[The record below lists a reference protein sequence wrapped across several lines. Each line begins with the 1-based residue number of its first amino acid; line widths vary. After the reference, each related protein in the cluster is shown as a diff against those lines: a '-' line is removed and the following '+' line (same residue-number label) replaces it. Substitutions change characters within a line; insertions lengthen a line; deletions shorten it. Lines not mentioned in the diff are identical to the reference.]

1 MESVK
6 TGKTNKVGKNTEMAH
21 TKTNKETHFKQ
32 VSAITNRIRSIGG
45 IFTKIAKKVRELVK
59 KHPKKSSAAL
69 VVLTPVAC
77 KRAKEL
83 DDKVQDKS
91 KQAEKEN
98 KINWWKYS
106 GLTIATS
113 LLLAACSAGDIDK
126 QIELEQEKQ
135 KTEQEKKEAEN
146 ARDRANKSEIELEQ
160 ERQKTNKSGIEL
172 ANSQIKAEQERQKT
186 EQEKQKANKSEI
198 ELEQQKQKTI
208 NTQRDLIKEQKDFIK
223 ETEQNCQEKH
233 GQLFIKR
240 ARIKTGI
247 TTGIAIEIE
256 AECKTPKPT
265 KTNQT
270 PIQPKH
276 LPNSKHPHSQRGSKA
291 QELIA
296 YLLFEQKDFI
306 IETEQKCQEK
316 HNQFFIKKAGI
327 KGGAIE
333 VEAECKTPKPTKTN
347 QTPIQPKHLPNS
359 KQPHSQRGSKAQEL
373 IAYLQKELE
382 SLPYSQKAIAK
393 QVDFYKPSSIAYL
406 ELDPRDFK
414 VTEEWQNENLKIR
427 SKAQAKMLEMRKP
440 QANLSPSQSFLFVQR
455 IFADI
460 NKEIEAA
467 ANTEKKAEKV
477 GYGYSKRV

>member
-1 MESVK
+1 MKSVK
-6 TGKTNKVGKNTEMAH
+6 TGRTNKVGKNAETAN
-21 TKTNKETHFKQ
+21 TKANKETHFKQ
-32 VSAITNRIRSIGG
+32 VSAITNTLRSIGG
-45 IFTKIAKKVRELVK
+45 IFTKIVKKVRELFK
-59 KHPKKSSAAL
+59 KHPKKSKVAL
-69 VVLTPVAC
+69 VVLTHVAC

-98 KINWWKYS
+98 QINWWKYS

-113 LLLAACSAGDIDK
+113 LLLAACSTGDIDK

-135 KTEQEKKEAEN
+135 KA
-146 ARDRANKSEIELEQ
+146 
-160 ERQKTNKSGIEL
+160 NKSGIEL
-172 ANSQIKAEQERQKT
+172 EQERQKT

-198 ELEQQKQKTI
+198 ELEQERQKTNKSGIELEQQRQKTEQEKQKTNKSEIELANSQIKAEQEKQKTI

-233 GQLFIKR
+233 GQLFIKKT
-240 ARIKTGI
+240 RIKTGI

-256 AECKTPKPT
+256 AECKTPKP
-265 KTNQT
+265 
-270 PIQPKH
+270 
-276 LPNSKHPHSQRGSKA
+276 A
-291 QELIA
+291 
-296 YLLFEQKDFI
+296 
-306 IETEQKCQEK
+306 
-316 HNQFFIKKAGI
+316 
-327 KGGAIE
+327 
-333 VEAECKTPKPTKTN
+333 KTN

-359 KQPHSQRGSKAQEL
+359 KQPHSQRGSKAQEF

-393 QVDFYKPSSIAYL
+393 QVDFYRPSSIAYL

-440 QANLSPSQSFLFVQR
+440 QAHLSTSQNFSILQNIV
-455 IFADI
+455 ADI
-460 NKEIEAA
+460 SKEIEAA
-467 ANTEKKAEKV
+467 ANTEKKAEKA

>member
-6 TGKTNKVGKNTEMAH
+6 TGKTNKVGKNTETAN
-21 TKTNKETHFKQ
+21 TKANKETHFKQ
-32 VSAITNRIRSIGG
+32 VSAITNTLRSIGG
-45 IFTKIAKKVRELVK
+45 FFTKIVKKVRELIK
-59 KHPKKSSAAL
+59 KHPEKSSAAL
-69 VVLTPVAC
+69 VVLTHVAC

-98 KINWWKYS
+98 QINWWKYL

-113 LLLAACSAGDIDK
+113 LLLAACNAGDIDK
-126 QIELEQEKQ
+126 QIELEQEK
-135 KTEQEKKEAEN
+135 KEVEN
-146 ARDRANKSEIELEQ
+146 ARDRANKSGIELEQQRQKTEQ

-172 ANSQIKAEQERQKT
+172 EQQRQKAEQE
-186 EQEKQKANKSEI
+186 
-198 ELEQQKQKTI
+198 KQKTI

-233 GQLFIKR
+233 GQLFIKK

-276 LPNSKHPHSQRGSKA
+276 LPNSK
-291 QELIA
+291 
-296 YLLFEQKDFI
+296 
-306 IETEQKCQEK
+306 
-316 HNQFFIKKAGI
+316 
-327 KGGAIE
+327 
-333 VEAECKTPKPTKTN
+333 
-347 QTPIQPKHLPNS
+347 
-359 KQPHSQRGSKAQEL
+359 QPHSQRGSKAQEF

-393 QVDFYKPSSIAYL
+393 QVNFYRPSSIAYL

-440 QANLSPSQSFLFVQR
+440 QAHLSTSQSLLFVQK

-460 NKEIEAA
+460 NKEIKVV
-467 ANTEKKAEKV
+467 ANTEKKAEKA
-477 GYGYSKRV
+477 GYGYSKRM

>member
-6 TGKTNKVGKNTEMAH
+6 IGKTNKVGKNTEITN
-21 TKTNKETHFKQ
+21 TKANKEAHFKQ
-32 VSAITNRIRSIGG
+32 VSTITNTLRSIVGF
-45 IFTKIAKKVRELVK
+45 FTKIMNRVRELVK
-59 KHPKKSSAAL
+59 KHPKKSKVAL
-69 VVLTPVAC
+69 VVLTHAAC

-98 KINWWKYS
+98 QINWWKYS

-113 LLLAACSAGDIDK
+113 LLLAACNVGDIDK
-126 QIELEQEKQ
+126 QIEL
-135 KTEQEKKEAEN
+135 EQEKKEAEN
-146 ARDRANKSEIELEQ
+146 ARDRANKSGIELEQ

-186 EQEKQKANKSEI
+186 EQEKQKTNKSGI
-198 ELEQQKQKTI
+198 ELEQQRQKTI

-233 GQLFIKR
+233 GQLFIKKT
-240 ARIKTGI
+240 RIKTGI

-276 LPNSKHPHSQRGSKA
+276 LPNSK
-291 QELIA
+291 
-296 YLLFEQKDFI
+296 
-306 IETEQKCQEK
+306 
-316 HNQFFIKKAGI
+316 
-327 KGGAIE
+327 
-333 VEAECKTPKPTKTN
+333 
-347 QTPIQPKHLPNS
+347 
-359 KQPHSQRGSKAQEL
+359 QPHSQRGSKTQEL

-393 QVDFYKPSSIAYL
+393 QVNFYRPSSIAYL
-406 ELDPRDFK
+406 ELDPRDFN

-427 SKAQAKMLEMRKP
+427 SKAQAKMLEMRNP
-440 QANLSPSQSFLFVQR
+440 QAHLSPFQSFSIIQSIV
-455 IFADI
+455 ADI

-477 GYGYSKRV
+477 GYGYSKR

>member
-6 TGKTNKVGKNTEMAH
+6 TGKTNKVGKNTETAN
-21 TKTNKETHFKQ
+21 TKANKETHFKQ
-32 VSAITNRIRSIGG
+32 VSAITNTLRSIGG
-45 IFTKIAKKVRELVK
+45 FFTKIAKKVRELVK
-59 KHPKKSSAAL
+59 KHPEKSSAAL
-69 VVLTPVAC
+69 VVLTHVAC
-77 KRAKEL
+77 RKAKEL

-98 KINWWKYS
+98 QINWWKYL

-113 LLLAACSAGDIDK
+113 LLLAACSADDIDK

-135 KTEQEKKEAEN
+135 KANKSGIELEQERQKTEQERQKT
-146 ARDRANKSEIELEQ
+146 NKSEIELEQ

-172 ANSQIKAEQERQKT
+172 EQQRQKAEQEKQKT
-186 EQEKQKANKSEI
+186 EQEKQKANKSGI

-233 GQLFIKR
+233 GQLFIKK

-276 LPNSKHPHSQRGSKA
+276 LPNSKQPRSQRESK
-291 QELIA
+291 
-296 YLLFEQKDFI
+296 
-306 IETEQKCQEK
+306 T
-316 HNQFFIKKAGI
+316 
-327 KGGAIE
+327 
-333 VEAECKTPKPTKTN
+333 
-347 QTPIQPKHLPNS
+347 
-359 KQPHSQRGSKAQEL
+359 QEL

-382 SLPYSQKAIAK
+382 SLPYSQKTIAK
-393 QVDFYKPSSIAYL
+393 QVDFYRPSSIAYL
-406 ELDPRDFK
+406 ELDPRDFN
-414 VTEEWQNENLKIR
+414 VTEEWQKENLKIR
-427 SKAQAKMLEMRKP
+427 SKAQAKMLEMRDLKPYP
-440 QANLSPSQSFLFVQR
+440 QAHFPTSQSLLFVQK
-455 IFADI
+455 IFADV

-467 ANTEKKAEKV
+467 ANTEKKAEKA
-477 GYGYSKRV
+477 GYGYSKRM

>member
-6 TGKTNKVGKNTEMAH
+6 TGKTNKVGKNTEMAN
-21 TKTNKETHFKQ
+21 TKTNKGTHFKQ
-32 VSAITNRIRSIGG
+32 VSAITNTLRSIGG

-59 KHPKKSSAAL
+59 KHPKKSKVAL
-69 VVLTPVAC
+69 VILTHVAC

-98 KINWWKYS
+98 QINWWKYS

-113 LLLAACSAGDIDK
+113 LLLAACNAGDIDK

-135 KTEQEKKEAEN
+135 K
-146 ARDRANKSEIELEQ
+146 ANKSGIELANSQIKAEQERQKTEQ

-186 EQEKQKANKSEI
+186 EQERQKTNKSGI
-198 ELEQQKQKTI
+198 ELEQQRQKTEQEKQKTI

-240 ARIKTGI
+240 TRIKTGI

-256 AECKTPKPT
+256 AECKTPKPA

-270 PIQPKH
+270 P
-276 LPNSKHPHSQRGSKA
+276 
-291 QELIA
+291 
-296 YLLFEQKDFI
+296 
-306 IETEQKCQEK
+306 T
-316 HNQFFIKKAGI
+316 
-327 KGGAIE
+327 
-333 VEAECKTPKPTKTN
+333 
-347 QTPIQPKHLPNS
+347 QPKHLPNS
-359 KQPHSQRGSKAQEL
+359 KQPHSQRESKTQEL
-373 IAYLQKELE
+373 VAYLQKELE

-393 QVDFYKPSSIAYL
+393 QVNFYKPSSIAYL

-427 SKAQAKMLEMRKP
+427 SKAQAKMLEMRNP
-440 QANLSPSQSFLFVQR
+440 QAHPSTSQSFSILQNIV
-455 IFADI
+455 ADI
-460 NKEIEAA
+460 SKEIEAS
-467 ANTEKKAEKV
+467 ANTTKKAEKV
-477 GYGYSKRV
+477 GYGYSKRM

>member
-1 MESVK
+1 MKSVK
-6 TGKTNKVGKNTEMAH
+6 TGKTNKVGKNTEMAN

-32 VSAITNRIRSIGG
+32 VSAITNTLRSISG
-45 IFTKIAKKVRELVK
+45 IFTKIVKKVRELFK
-59 KHPKKSSAAL
+59 KHPKKSKVAL
-69 VVLTPVAC
+69 VILTHVAC

-98 KINWWKYS
+98 QINWWKYS

-113 LLLAACSAGDIDK
+113 LLLAACNAGDIDK

-135 KTEQEKKEAEN
+135 K
-146 ARDRANKSEIELEQ
+146 ANKSGIELEQ

-186 EQEKQKANKSEI
+186 EQERQKTNKSGIELEQQRQKTEQERQKTNKSEI
-198 ELEQQKQKTI
+198 ELANSQIKAEQEKQKTI

-240 ARIKTGI
+240 TRIKTGI

-256 AECKTPKPT
+256 AECKTPKP
-265 KTNQT
+265 
-270 PIQPKH
+270 
-276 LPNSKHPHSQRGSKA
+276 A
-291 QELIA
+291 
-296 YLLFEQKDFI
+296 
-306 IETEQKCQEK
+306 
-316 HNQFFIKKAGI
+316 
-327 KGGAIE
+327 
-333 VEAECKTPKPTKTN
+333 KTN

-359 KQPHSQRGSKAQEL
+359 KQPRSQRGSKAQEL

-406 ELDPRDFK
+406 ELDPRDFN

-427 SKAQAKMLEMRKP
+427 SKAQAKMLEMRHLKPDP
-440 QANLSPSQSFLFVQR
+440 QAHLSTSQSLLFVQK

-460 NKEIEAA
+460 NKEIKVV
-467 ANTEKKAEKV
+467 ANTEKKAEKT